1 VTVNGQAD
9 SVSWGTSNTSK
20 YLNSNG
26 NFPSYKD
33 MCQQGIAEAAAA
45 KSAGTKI
52 YVVAYGAANTSSG
65 YCQTDSPAQNPCTVL
80 KTMSSGATEY
90 FFADGSSISNG
101 CTPPTGG
108 QSQFHESYADFLGH
122 CRRSERWT
130 ADSKRDQLREGT
142 LRQTV
147 AARTTRSAAVRAP
160 REPVSN

>member
-1 VTVNGQAD
+1 
-9 SVSWGTSNTSK
+9 
-20 YLNSNG
+20 
-26 NFPSYKD
+26 

-101 CTPPTGG
+101 CTPPAGG
-108 QSQFHESYADFLGH
+108 QSSFTSLTQIFSAIAGDLSVG
-122 CRRSERWT
+122 R
-130 ADSKRDQLREGT
+130 LIPNGT
-142 LRQTV
+142 
-147 AARTTRSAAVRAP
+147 S
-160 REPVSN
+160 